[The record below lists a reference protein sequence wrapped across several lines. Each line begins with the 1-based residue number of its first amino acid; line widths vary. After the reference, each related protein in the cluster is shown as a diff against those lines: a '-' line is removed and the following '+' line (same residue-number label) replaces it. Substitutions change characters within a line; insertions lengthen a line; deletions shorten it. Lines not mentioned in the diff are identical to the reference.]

1 MNSSSNSCN
10 DAPSLRITSSISL
23 AKNTEIAEG
32 IPTDKTPNKK
42 KIIKVIEIN
51 EPFLVSGEK
60 IKQGEHA
67 KTPVKFQPVVAS
79 CFICRSGNDFTAYN
93 STDEIFNISEVKNI
107 IDKNVTIVILCKKCK
122 KICDVIIKSKKELN
136 HQIKLV
142 NRNKIIHQ

>member
-1 MNSSSNSCN
+1 MNSSKSCN
-10 DAPSLRITSSISL
+10 EAPILKITSSISL
-23 AKNTEIAEG
+23 AENGKIAEG
-32 IPTDKTPNKK
+32 IPTDKPANNK
-42 KIIKVIEIN
+42 KIIEVIKIN

-67 KTPVKFQPVVAS
+67 KTPVKFKNVLSS